1 MQPTAWIRAALLG
14 ILIVALGIPP
24 GAVTAALAQQEG
36 PQTPPPAQQPEQ
48 PMPPTAPPQSQPQ
61 AQPQQKTPPLPQVS
75 ISVESNLVNVDAT
88 VTDQD
93 GNIVTGLKKQN
104 FRIFDNDQPQEITNF
119 APSDAPITICIL
131 MEFSSRAWGYF
142 GYKAQEWA
150 YNFLGHLNPQD
161 WVALKTFDLKATIRV
176 DFTQNKNEV
185 EQAIATLGYTG
196 FSEDNLFDSL
206 LETLDQM
213 RDVRGRKA
221 ILLIATGFDTLSRHT
236 LDETYHR
243 VRETD
248 TTIFCV
254 GMGEEIDLYAQGS
267 DITYLQAKNELT
279 TFANW
284 TGGYAWFP
292 RFQGEM
298 NDIFNSVATYLR
310 SQYTLGFVPSTPHDG
325 KYHVLRV
332 DVVDDQGSPLTLANK
347 KGKQKKVVVY
357 ARHGYTS
364 QTTAASD

>member
-1 MQPTAWIRAALLG
+1 MQPAAWVRAVLLG
-14 ILIVALGIPP
+14 TIVVALGIPP
-24 GAVTAALAQQEG
+24 RAVTAALAQQEG
-36 PQTPPPAQQPEQ
+36 PQTAPPAEPPQQPK
-48 PMPPTAPPQSQPQ
+48 PPTTPPQSQPQ
-61 AQPQQKTPPLPQVS
+61 AKTPPPPQVS
-75 ISVESNLVNVDAT
+75 ISVETNLVNVDAT
-88 VTDQD
+88 VTDQE
-93 GNIVTGLKKQN
+93 GNIVTGLKKEN

-119 APSDAPITICIL
+119 APSSAPITICIL

-161 WVALKTFDLKATIRV
+161 WVALKTFDLKTTIRV

-185 EQAIATLGYTG
+185 EQAIATLGYPG
-196 FSEDNLFDSL
+196 FSEDNLFDSV
-206 LETLDQM
+206 LETLDDM
-213 RDVRGRKA
+213 RDVRGKKA
-221 ILLIATGFDTLSRHT
+221 ILVIATGFDTLSRHT

-243 VRETD
+243 VKETD

-254 GMGEEIDLYAQGS
+254 GMGEEIELYGQGN
-267 DITYLQAKNELT
+267 DISYLQAKNELT

-298 NDIFNSVATYLR
+298 GEIFSSVAAFLR
-310 SQYTLGFVPSTPHDG
+310 NQYTMGFSPSSPHDG
-325 KYHVLRV
+325 KYHLLRV
-332 DVVDDQGSPLTLANK
+332 DVVDDRGNPLTLANK

-357 ARHGYTS
+357 ARRGYSS
-364 QTTAASD
+364 QVISSGN